1 MNYMYDLSES
11 LKIQADKLL
20 AEAIK
25 DELKKHYDGYYGLPI
40 DELADGDIE
49 MMLDKEEIK
58 VVTEGGDWDGVIKQ
72 TGITSFKATLK
83 PITVKLYRRLWLN
96 EFIYRSR
103 NTW

>member
-83 PITVKLYRRLWLN
+83 PITVKLYRRL
-96 EFIYRSR
+96 
-103 NTW
+103 